1 MRRRERREAQ
11 RELEKLKKR
20 LEKETPK
27 VPAPLRLLKNVW
39 AMVGIV
45 ALLVGLVSS
54 LVVFRPHVSIEPQ
67 ISLNPVN
74 PYTTQFNIKNES
86 SVFDVHDIDAV
97 CWPRNMESANGFS
110 VVSLGPLANVH
121 HKIRVLGAGL
131 SSTVDCPP
139 VIGGIGSYSGAV
151 TEAELEILVSYR
163 AAWWWPFLREERYP
177 FAARRDVQGAVH
189 WVHITPSDE
198 KPFNEI
204 FGKHN

>member
-1 MRRRERREAQ
+1 
-11 RELEKLKKR
+11 
-20 LEKETPK
+20 
-27 VPAPLRLLKNVW
+27 
-39 AMVGIV
+39 MVGIV